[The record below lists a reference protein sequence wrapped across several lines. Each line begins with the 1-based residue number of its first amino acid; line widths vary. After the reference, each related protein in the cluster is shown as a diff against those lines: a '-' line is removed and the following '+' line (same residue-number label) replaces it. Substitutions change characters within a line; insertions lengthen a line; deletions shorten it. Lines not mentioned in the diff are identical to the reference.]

1 MNTRKDAIAPLSSQI
16 GTPPTNAVLAEF
28 SVDNTPCLV
37 VDEESPLGRTLGADA
52 DAAGRRLGALDLG
65 GRRYAIYARPQP
77 PRSGGAADAD
87 PLASLTAREL
97 QIVRLVCLG
106 CVNKQIADRLRISEY
121 TVKTYLKQ
129 IFCKLNV
136 HSRSAMVYRCAAHDI
151 TLRDAQRALTPGA

>member
-1 MNTRKDAIAPLSSQI
+1 MNTRKDAIASPSPIQP
-16 GTPPTNAVLAEF
+16 TPPAAAVRAEF
-28 SVDNTPCLV
+28 SLENTPCLV
-37 VDEESPLGRTLGADA
+37 VDEDSTLGRMLDA
-52 DAAGRRLGALDLG
+52 DAAGRRLGGLDLG
-65 GRRYAIYARPQP
+65 GRHYAVYSRPQP
-77 PRSGGAADAD
+77 PANGASADPD

-136 HSRSAMVYRCAAHDI
+136 HSRSAMVFRCASHGFPSAPSPD
-151 TLRDAQRALTPGA
+151 R

>member
-1 MNTRKDAIAPLSSQI
+1 MNTRKDAIAPLSPQQA
-16 GTPPTNAVLAEF
+16 TPAATAVLAEF
-28 SVDNTPCLV
+28 SLDNTPCLV
-37 VDEESPLGRTLGADA
+37 VDEDSTLGRILDADA
-52 DAAGRRLGALDLG
+52 DAAGRRLGGLDLG
-65 GRRYAIYARPQP
+65 GRHYAVYTRPEP
-77 PRSGGAADAD
+77 PRKDTSANPD

-136 HSRSAMVYRCAAHDI
+136 HSRSAMVFRCASWATVDI
-151 TLRDAQRALTPGA
+151 LQHERTG

>member
-1 MNTRKDAIAPLSSQI
+1 MNTRKDAIASTSPIQP
-16 GTPPTNAVLAEF
+16 TPPAAAVLAEF
-28 SVDNTPCLV
+28 SLDNTPCLV
-37 VDEESPLGRTLGADA
+37 VDADSTLGRMLDA
-52 DAAGRRLGALDLG
+52 DAAGRRLGGLDLG
-65 GRRYAIYARPQP
+65 GRHYAVYTRPQP
-77 PRSGGAADAD
+77 PRNDTSADPD

-136 HSRSAMVYRCAAHDI
+136 HSRSAMVFRCASHGFPSAPSSD
-151 TLRDAQRALTPGA
+151 R